1 MAQLQYKQ
9 NRIRIAARKEL
20 LEQNRLR
27 NGFERKLVRQLQSG
41 FKATGRLAR
50 KEYEQLGRLVETSRQ
65 SERKLRD
72 VLESHYRAV
81 IDAFGTRV
89 LRNRKQDS
97 QFEILIREYMNTV
110 GGTRI
115 TQINNTTMK
124 AINKVISK
132 GAVEGLGVQAI
143 GKNIFEKMDGSFS
156 KLRSQTISRTET
168 HSAASYANDRVN
180 ASLGIPNQI
189 KRWVS
194 VADARTRSW
203 HVALN
208 GTEVGKDEPFTVT
221 VKGIS
226 YKMDYTGDPKGGAVN
241 TINCRCV
248 TLYLDPDDVIVD
260 DTTEVI
266 DKTPPINADGMPD
279 PLVLLKDF
287 NTVALTKVKLNSIKQ
302 YSKKEALDIM
312 GDKVAESAE
321 DLRWVRRGNQGMASR
336 YSKPYGADEMFGK
349 VMDEGGARSFNSE
362 TASVMVQIQK
372 EIDTLAELFNVPK
385 VRSIVSVRKR
395 DRAAARMGDG
405 VLYLKHSYLKTML
418 TRTEMKPNT
427 WTRGDD
433 PKRKAYVLEAYLP
446 DKADKM
452 RALAYH
458 EFAHLVHQQTGVK
471 NIEDLLNPPVEKE
484 MKTILKPKTRK
495 EGSPTK
501 YGESENVE
509 WFAENFSA
517 YFNNRKDLVDPKFT
531 TLIERLVADAREGT

>member
-27 NGFERKLVRQLQSG
+27 NGFERRLVRQLQSG

-50 KEYEQLGRLVETSRQ
+50 KEYEQLGRLVETGRQ
-65 SERKLRD
+65 SEKKLRD

-143 GKNIFEKMDGSFS
+143 GKNIFDKMDGSFS

-266 DKTPPINADGMPD
+266 DKTPPVNADGMPD

-287 NTVALTKVKLNSIKQ
+287 NIVALTKVKLNNIKQ
-302 YSKKEALDIM
+302 YSKNEALDIM

-336 YSKPYGADEMFGK
+336 YRKPYGDDEMFGK

-362 TASVMVQIQK
+362 TASVMVQMQK

-395 DRAAARMGDG
+395 DRSAARMGDG
-405 VLYLKHSYLKTML
+405 VLYISHRYFKEMY
-418 TRTEMKPNT
+418 TRNDGKPIT

-433 PKRKAYVLEAYLP
+433 PKSKAYVLEAYLT

-452 RALAYH
+452 RGLVYH

>member
-1 MAQLQYKQ
+1 
-9 NRIRIAARKEL
+9 
-20 LEQNRLR
+20 
-27 NGFERKLVRQLQSG
+27 
-41 FKATGRLAR
+41 
-50 KEYEQLGRLVETSRQ
+50 
-65 SERKLRD
+65 
-72 VLESHYRAV
+72 
-81 IDAFGTRV
+81 
-89 LRNRKQDS
+89 
-97 QFEILIREYMNTV
+97 
-110 GGTRI
+110 
-115 TQINNTTMK
+115 
-124 AINKVISK
+124 
-132 GAVEGLGVQAI
+132 
-143 GKNIFEKMDGSFS
+143 MDGSFS

-266 DKTPPINADGMPD
+266 DKTPPVNADGMPD

-287 NTVALTKVKLNSIKQ
+287 NIVALTKVKLNNIKQ
-302 YSKKEALDIM
+302 YSKNEALDIM

-336 YSKPYGADEMFGK
+336 YRKPYGDDEMFGK

-362 TASVMVQIQK
+362 TASVMVQMQK

-395 DRAAARMGDG
+395 DRSAARMGDG
-405 VLYLKHSYLKTML
+405 VLYISHRYFKEMY
-418 TRTEMKPNT
+418 TRNDGKPIT

-433 PKRKAYVLEAYLP
+433 PKSKAYVLEAYLT

-452 RALAYH
+452 RGLVYH

-501 YGESENVE
+501 YGETKNVE